1 MAANEKAKPDDFW
14 DREAL
19 LADRENA
26 LFEKGEEIRKREE
39 RVVSE
44 EASIDASLKDL
55 AEREAIVH
63 DRELTMRE
71 TEALLDARERVL
83 NSGVQLNEASHIESL
98 QAEALKKIQDEF
110 DRRESEL
117 RAAEQAL
124 KEREAYIEE
133 CENLLS
139 DQGQRLQEEEARIE
153 QMTEDAARQQFDSA
167 S

>member
-71 TEALLDARERVL
+71 TERD
-83 NSGVQLNEASHIESL
+83 S
-98 QAEALKKIQDEF
+98 
-110 DRRESEL
+110 
-117 RAAEQAL
+117 
-124 KEREAYIEE
+124 
-133 CENLLS
+133 CC
-139 DQGQRLQEEEARIE
+139 
-153 QMTEDAARQQFDSA
+153 RQ
-167 S
+167 